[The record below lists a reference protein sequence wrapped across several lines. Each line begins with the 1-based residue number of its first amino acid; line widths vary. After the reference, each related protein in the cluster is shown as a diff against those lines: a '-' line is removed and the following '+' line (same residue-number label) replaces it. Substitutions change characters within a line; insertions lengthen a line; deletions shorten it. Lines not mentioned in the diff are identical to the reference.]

1 MFRKLKGMFG
11 SRPILVPN
19 AAGLVEGEGRTIE
32 VGDLGSSG
40 RQILLCRVDGKIYGL
55 DTLCPHAEGGR
66 LGRGPLHEGRYAVC
80 PMHLYKFDV
89 RDGAP
94 KDVSCGHARTVRCE
108 ERDGNIEVYA

>member
-1 MFRKLKGMFG
+1 MKLMGRADSRKRFLPHLVVKG
-11 SRPILVPN
+11 R
-19 AAGLVEGEGRTIE
+19 
-32 VGDLGSSG
+32 
-40 RQILLCRVDGKIYGL
+40 
-55 DTLCPHAEGGR
+55 AEGGR

-94 KDVSCGHARTVRCE
+94 QDVSCGHARTVRCE